1 MTIIN
6 IVIICVNTIEG
17 LVEEEY
23 FTHVMPINY
32 VLILCDTQKNYFV
45 KFPYFYPFWSMHET
59 TFIYGQSSLTMDQNG

>member
-32 VLILCDTQKNYFV
+32 VLILCDTEKLLC
-45 KFPYFYPFWSMHET
+45 KI
-59 TFIYGQSSLTMDQNG
+59 FIFLPILIHA